1 MPRLGLPPETRI
13 SEVALTARDAGLLGH
28 FYSSALGLEVL
39 RSDSE
44 GVVLSVGGRDRL
56 RLVQSR
62 AATRPLGSVGLYH
75 FAILFPS
82 RESLGSALA
91 RFHRHGGSLTGAAD
105 HLVSEAL
112 YLTDP
117 EGNGVELYRDRPRGA
132 WPREGSGVRMGTLP
146 LDPNSLLDEAEPT
159 ESPGVPPD
167 TRIGHIHLHVHE
179 IEAAERFYG
188 KAVGFDLMQRFGS
201 SASFLGAGGY
211 HHHVGVNTWGTL
223 GAQPAPPESLGLS
236 WFTVALPDT
245 GALEV
250 LKQRLDGLD
259 AQIEDHR
266 DVSAG
271 VGAAT
276 LWVRDPSGHRV
287 AFRADGEK

>member
-1 MPRLGLPPETRI
+1 M
-13 SEVALTARDAGLLGH
+13 
-28 FYSSALGLEVL
+28 
-39 RSDSE
+39 
-44 GVVLSVGGRDRL
+44 GGRDRL
-56 RLVQSR
+56 RLVQAR

-91 RFHRHGGSLTGAAD
+91 RFHRHGGSLTGASD

-112 YLTDP
+112 YLDDP

-132 WPREGSGVRMGTLP
+132 WPREGSGVRMSTLP
-146 LDPNSLLDEAEPT
+146 LDPGSLLDDAEHT
-159 ESPGVPPD
+159 ESPRAPAG
-167 TRIGHIHLHVHE
+167 TRIGHIHLHVHD

-188 KAVGFDLMQRFGS
+188 EAVGFDLMQRLGS

-223 GAQPAPPESLGLS
+223 GAPPAPLESLGLG
-236 WFTVALPDT
+236 WFTVAVPDAA
-245 GALEV
+245 ALEAI
-250 LKQRLDGLD
+250 KHRLHGLGS
-259 AQIEDHR
+259 QIEDR
-266 DVSAG
+266 AG
-271 VGAAT
+271 DERT

-287 AFRADGEK
+287 AFRADGDK